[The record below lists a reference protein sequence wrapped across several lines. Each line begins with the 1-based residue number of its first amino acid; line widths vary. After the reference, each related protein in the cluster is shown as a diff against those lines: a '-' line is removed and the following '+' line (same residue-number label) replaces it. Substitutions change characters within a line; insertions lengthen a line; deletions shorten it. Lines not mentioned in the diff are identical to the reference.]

1 MYRLRLTSNQ
11 LALFSSVTR
20 SDALKREM
28 ISATTKLPPGT
39 VVRLGERT
47 LRLGAPLGSGLVG
60 TVSEARCADTGERFA
75 LKRAR
80 AAIRTFQEF
89 FRLEAAA
96 TEALSGL
103 TALRPARIIERT
115 SHALLKE
122 LLHGSTLQMLILQG
136 ALGQEQ
142 RDSFVEVLRQVA
154 DIHTRLGFLVDLSP
168 KNVCWQDGWVL
179 VDAGPKT
186 HTTDYVTL
194 LAEPG
199 WEQYVRYF
207 ERKGSLARGGSAPSV
222 LVRPVSDAGIANA
235 RSFAFVRDWWM
246 WIPYDPHVEPGR
258 FFVTID
264 ETQQEDE
271 AAFRVEL
278 DRGAELVP
286 VPGVEA
292 RLAESELVR
301 ACALE
306 AWKRQHPHL
315 PALAQGEPRPLPFT
329 TSREPLSLAAL
340 ATETEPWGLAKALK
354 RAFPAREE
362 LQVPDLP
369 VQPYPHWTELGRA
382 GSPHRPTDILCHEPL
397 RTSRV
402 ALDTLLSRHRHFTAT
417 PPLTRTDGPFCELLC
432 IPSGDCRRAVLFLPG
447 FRASVEAE
455 AALVSA
461 LLARGLDGLFVL
473 THMGVR
479 NSSGQALVTAGRWET
494 VLLWDVIDYV
504 TECLGASEV
513 VLVSASHGAIAAVL
527 VADLHPRVTA
537 LTLDSCV
544 RRPLDLVAHLA
555 QARGESPGTA
565 IQSLVEHHIPQPF
578 QLREPTRS
586 HLRVLSMYSRQD
598 RLVAACGAMPVGTLT
613 LYEGGHA
620 ATMRHDSSEKGV
632 PEVCVDALHAFLGET
647 SS

>member
-1 MYRLRLTSNQ
+1 MYRLRLTSGQ

-28 ISATTKLPPGT
+28 ISATTLLPPGT
-39 VVRLGERT
+39 VMRLGDRT

-60 TVSEARCADTGERFA
+60 TVSEARCADTGELFA

-80 AAIRTFQEF
+80 ASIRTFQES
-89 FRLEAAA
+89 FRLEADVS
-96 TEALSGL
+96 EVL
-103 TALRPARIIERT
+103 TRFSALRPARLIERAP
-115 SHALLKE
+115 HALLKE
-122 LLHGSTLQMLILQG
+122 LLRGPTLQTLILQG
-136 ALGQEQ
+136 ALHPEQ
-142 RDSFVEVLRQVA
+142 RDSFVEALREVA
-154 DIHTRLGFLVDLSP
+154 SVYARLGFLVDLSP
-168 KNVCWQDGWVL
+168 KNICWQDGWVL

-194 LAEPG
+194 LEEPG

-207 ERKGSLARGGSAPSV
+207 ERKGSLAKGGSAPSV
-222 LVRPVSDAGIANA
+222 LGRSVSDTGIPHA

-246 WIPYDPHVEPGR
+246 WIPYDPDVQPDR

-271 AAFRVEL
+271 AVFRVEL
-278 DRGAELVP
+278 DRGLELIP
-286 VPGVEA
+286 APGVDP
-292 RLAESELVR
+292 RLVESGLVR

-306 AWKRQHPHL
+306 AWKRQNPHL
-315 PALAQGEPRPLPFT
+315 PALAAGEPWPLPPMEA
-329 TSREPLSLAAL
+329 REPLSLAAL
-340 ATETEPWGLAKALK
+340 ATETEPRGMAKALK
-354 RAFPAREE
+354 RAVPTRESI
-362 LQVPDLP
+362 QVPDLT
-369 VQPYPHWTELGRA
+369 VHPYPHWTELGRA
-382 GSPHRPTDILCHEPL
+382 GTPHRPTDILCHDPL
-397 RTSRV
+397 STSRV
-402 ALDTLLSRHRHFTAT
+402 ALESLLARHRHFTAA
-417 PPLTRTDGPFCELLC
+417 PPLSRTDGPFCELLC
-432 IPSGDCRRAVLFLPG
+432 IPSGNCRRAVLFLPG
-447 FRASVEAE
+447 FRASLEAE
-455 AALVSA
+455 AALASA
-461 LLARGLDGLFVL
+461 LLARGLEGLFVL

-494 VLLWDVIDYV
+494 VLLWDAIDYV

-537 LTLDSCV
+537 LSLDSCV
-544 RRPLDLVAHLA
+544 RRPLDLVAYLA
-555 QARGESPGTA
+555 QARGESPGPA

-586 HLRVLSMYSRQD
+586 NLRVLSMYSRQD
-598 RLVAACGAMPVGTLT
+598 RLVAACGDLPVGTLT

-632 PEVCVDALHAFLGET
+632 PAVCVDALHAFLADT